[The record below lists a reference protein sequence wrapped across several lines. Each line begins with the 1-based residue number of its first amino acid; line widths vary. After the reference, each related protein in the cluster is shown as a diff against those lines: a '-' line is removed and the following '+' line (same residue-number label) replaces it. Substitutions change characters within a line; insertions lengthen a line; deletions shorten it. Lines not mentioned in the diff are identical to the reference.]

1 MQPTET
7 AAWQCTVCG
16 YIHHGP
22 EPPDECP
29 VCGVSSDEFEPHA
42 EEVQVAPAAAPRRWR
57 CLICDYVHEGDEP
70 PDECPI
76 CAAGADQFEPIE
88 EETASTL
95 APPATTAKIVVVGA
109 GIAGLAAVEALRTA
123 SPEAE
128 IALISRE
135 PELPYYRLNLT
146 RYLAG
151 EIGEDAFPIHPE
163 EWYAE
168 NDIRLLRGSE
178 VRNISPDDRTV
189 QLDDGTQE
197 TYEKLILTAGAHP
210 FIPPFPGAQ
219 KENVYCLRTLVDARQ
234 ILEKA
239 GPGARCVCIGGGI
252 LGLETA
258 GALAHQ
264 GVEVSLLESHG
275 WLLPRQ
281 LNRRAGELLERHV
294 ESLGIEL
301 LHQAS
306 TEEIAGEAGASFVT
320 LQDGGEVPADL
331 VVIATGVRSNSYLAR
346 QAGLTVDKGIV
357 VDDHLYT
364 SHPDILAAGDVAEH
378 RGVLYGTWMAAQ
390 SQGKIAGMNAA
401 GLDAEFAGIP
411 RSNTLKVLG
420 LDLFSIG
427 RIEPEDASYDV
438 IEREAED
445 TYHRFLFRDG
455 HMVGAI
461 LLGDAAQSAQAATAI
476 ESGRDFSSLLRQH
489 PTAPDILA
497 ALAESRA

>member
-1 MQPTET
+1 MQPTDT
-7 AAWQCTVCG
+7 TAWQCTVCG

-29 VCGVSSDEFEPHA
+29 VCGVSSDEFEPRA
-42 EEVQVAPAAAPRRWR
+42 EEIQAAPAAAVRRWR
-57 CLICDYVHEGDEP
+57 CLICDYVHQGDAP
-70 PDECPI
+70 PDECPV
-76 CAAGADQFEPIE
+76 CGAAADQFEPVAE
-88 EETASTL
+88 EVASAST
-95 APPATTAKIVVVGA
+95 PTATAAKVVVVGA
-109 GIAGLAAVEALRTA
+109 GIAGLAAVEALRA
-123 SPEAE
+123 AAPEAE

-151 EIGEDAFPIHPE
+151 EIGEEALPIHPE

-178 VRNISPDDRTV
+178 VRNISPNDRTI
-189 QLDDGTQE
+189 QLDDGAQE
-197 TYEKLILTAGAHP
+197 TCQKLILTAGAHP
-210 FIPPFPGAQ
+210 FVPPFPGAQ
-219 KENVYCLRTLVDARQ
+219 RENVHCLRTLDDARQ

-239 GPGARCVCIGGGI
+239 VPGARCACIGGGI
-252 LGLETA
+252 LGLEAA

-264 GVEVSLLESHG
+264 GVAVSLLESHG

-281 LNRRAGELLERHV
+281 LNRQAGEVLERHV
-294 ESLGIEL
+294 ESLGIRL
-301 LHQAS
+301 LHQAR
-306 TEEIAGEAGASFVT
+306 TDEIAGDASASSVT
-320 LQDGGEVPADL
+320 LQDGGKVPADL
-331 VVIATGVRSNSYLAR
+331 VVIATGVRSNSHLAR
-346 QAGLTVDKGIV
+346 RAGLTVDKGIV

-438 IEREAED
+438 IEREAD
-445 TYHRFLFRDG
+445 GNYHRFLFRDG
-455 HMVGAI
+455 RMAGAI
-461 LLGDAAQSAQAATAI
+461 LLGDAALSARASTAI
-476 ESGRDFSSLLRQH
+476 ESGRDFSGLLRQR
-489 PTAPDILA
+489 PTADDVLV